1 MSKGH
6 EGGTWMNDDQKGS
19 MKEAARQAE
28 KEKPAETPEAPK
40 PARSRIKRPDAQAA
54 AKIDYI
60 LGCLEPAE
68 AQRALAMVIAWYQ
81 PTGEAKA

>member
-1 MSKGH
+1 MAKATSIPILEDPKV
-6 EGGTWMNDDQKGS
+6 
-19 MKEAARQAE
+19 AASPEPA
-28 KEKPAETPEAPK
+28 KAETPEAPK

-68 AQRALAMVIAWYQ
+68 AQRALAMVNAWYQ
-81 PTGEAKA
+81 PTGEAK